1 MTAEPNS
8 PRAAIRVDLGAIFV
22 SLELSKSTWLVTSLS
37 PVSEKMSRHSVA
49 GGDLPALLTCL
60 SLLREK
66 ARAREG
72 RLYPVVVIQEA
83 GLDGFWLH
91 RALEA
96 ECWITSHVVDAAS
109 IAVSPRHR
117 RAKTDSIDGETLVR
131 TLMAWMRGEPR
142 VCAMVRVP
150 AIEDEDRRRIG
161 RERKALVEERK
172 RHVNRIKGLL
182 FTVGVRGYEPAR
194 RDRRERLDD
203 LRTGDGRPL
212 PAHLKAQLCREL
224 DRLELVNE
232 QIKAVEAERDAHSA
246 KLEATAPQAMLEEIK
261 GIGAEFASTL
271 AHEGLFRQF
280 GNRRQIAAYAINT
293 VFQSYALFAHLDVA
307 AGLAPSPWRSG
318 SIDREQGVSKAGNP
332 RLRTTMIQLA
342 WLWLRY
348 QPASALTRWFHERV
362 SMSGGR
368 TKKVAIVAL
377 ARKLLVALWKYVTN
391 GVVIEGA
398 VMARA

>member
-37 PVSEKMSRHSVA
+37 PGSEKMSRHSVA

-72 RLYPVVVIQEA
+72 RLYRVVVIQEA

-91 RALEA
+91 RALAA

-109 IAVSPRHR
+109 IAVSRRHR
-117 RAKTDSIDGETLVR
+117 RAKTDRIDGETLVR

-150 AIEDEDRRRIG
+150 AIEDEDRRRVG

-232 QIKAVEAERDAHSA
+232 QIKAVEAERDAQSA

-280 GNRRQIAAYAINT
+280 GNRRQIAAY
-293 VFQSYALFAHLDVA
+293 

-362 SMSGGR
+362 SMS
-368 TKKVAIVAL
+368 
-377 ARKLLVALWKYVTN
+377 
-391 GVVIEGA
+391 
-398 VMARA
+398 